1 MKNTLDLEH
10 SLAVLKKE
18 EEKLMRRVQKM
29 VDSTFKYA
37 IEEKIRGLR
46 VVISIAKQANLEYDN
61 IRAEF

>member
-46 VVISIAKQANLEYDN
+46 VVINIAKQANLEYDN
-61 IRAEF
+61 VRAEF